1 MTWVFLSDRH
11 NPDGTVTF
19 APRAAARLLLS
30 WDAMNLANAAGALV
44 PLNNDAGYSGT
55 AEMIGAAAD
64 AAANAHKVLER
75 AVVHHLAATG
85 GDWAAAAEPLKI
97 TADEAR
103 ARFGEAWE
111 QFERT
116 QQREPRGPVDP
127 ELKRRFPSTSV
138 LEDWCAHYLSNIR
151 GESVEGELVWPHEA
165 GVAVITELE
174 VRAARE
180 KAAKDAALEQTLA
193 GYRAEYRA
201 HLDAAV
207 AKLAKRRGVVYTPL
221 VPKTTSTRV
230 VVRDGQYLGT
240 VSKERLAAGTRWRID
255 GPAVTAEQ
263 RDEPLDTLAAAV
275 DLLDRITPPTA
286 AAL

>member
-11 NPDGTVTF
+11 NPDGTVPF

-30 WDAMNLANAAGALV
+30 WDAMNLANDAGALV
-44 PLNNDAGYSGT
+44 PLNNDGGYSGT
-55 AEMIGAAAD
+55 AEMVGAAAD
-64 AAANAHKVLER
+64 LAANAHKVLER
-75 AVVHHLAATG
+75 AVVHHLAATD
-85 GDWAAAAEPLKI
+85 GDWAAAAEQLKI
-97 TADEAR
+97 TTDEAR
-103 ARFGEAWE
+103 TRFGQAWE
-111 QFERT
+111 KFEDT
-116 QQREPRGPVDP
+116 QQREPQGPVDP
-127 ELKRRFPSTSV
+127 GLRRRCRSTSI
-138 LEDWCAHYLSNIR
+138 LEDWCAHYLDNIR

-165 GVAVITELE
+165 GEAVITELE

-180 KAAKDAALEQTLA
+180 TAAKQAALEQKLA

-201 HLDAAV
+201 HLEAAV

-221 VPKTTSTRV
+221 VPGTTSTRV

-263 RDEPLDTLAAAV
+263 RDEHRDTLAAAV
-275 DLLDRITPPTA
+275 DFLDRITPRTA